1 MLKFLLRDSI
11 GTASLAWR
19 KEGGLMPIGATM
31 VNGGQVRKNIIKL
44 LNLVICLI

>member
-1 MLKFLLRDSI
+1 MDIVSFLRDSI

-31 VNGGQVRKNIIKL
+31 VNGGQVKKSL
-44 LNLVICLI
+44 F